1 MHENRGVSSNDRG
14 KPLEQPAWQLVYVSS
29 ATRRIASTD
38 LFEIEQ
44 VSQYKN
50 ARARITG
57 VLLFH
62 KKTFMQFLEGA
73 SPADVHTLQ
82 RIIRRDSRHHKLE
95 VIRNSL
101 IPRRQFEGWSM
112 KLIERQDLQP
122 GSGIVERKLK
132 TVADATQL
140 VAANA
145 RESLF
150 IMRSMWA

>member
-1 MHENRGVSSNDRG
+1 MREHQGVSSNDRDRS
-14 KPLEQPAWQLVYVSS
+14 LEEPAWQLVYVSS
-29 ATRRIASTD
+29 ATRGIGPTE
-38 LFEIEQ
+38 LLEIEQ
-44 VSQYKN
+44 ISQYKN

-62 KKTFMQFLEGA
+62 KQTFMQFLEGA
-73 SPADVHTLQ
+73 SPADVHTLL

-95 VIRNSL
+95 VIRNGL
-101 IPRRQFEGWSM
+101 IPRRQFDGWSM
-112 KLIERQDLQP
+112 KLVERQDLQP

-132 TVADATQL
+132 AVPDATQVL
-140 VAANA
+140 AANA